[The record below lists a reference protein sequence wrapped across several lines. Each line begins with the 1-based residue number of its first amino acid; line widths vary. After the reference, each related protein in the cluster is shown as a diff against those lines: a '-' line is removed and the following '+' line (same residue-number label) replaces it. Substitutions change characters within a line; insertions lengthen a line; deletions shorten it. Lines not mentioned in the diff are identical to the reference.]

1 MQDGIREAAPAAF
14 HAARMTSPLRGRVIR
29 GLVIGTIAAAVLAI
43 IGALGTDQAPLM
55 LRLGYW
61 LAVVLPGSVLGIFI
75 HTGIAAWGGLAD
87 RRWLEMTLVAIIVA
101 IPHTFIVI
109 VASML
114 MFGIG
119 VLSIGTVFGF
129 GAVVLMFSV
138 ILTAI
143 NYMSSAPDMPAPT
156 SIPATLP
163 AVELALAPVPSVDDQ
178 PAPLKIAS
186 AALPTGLSERL
197 PPRLGGGRLI
207 ALEAEDHY
215 LRIHT
220 DLGSDIILM
229 RMVDAVALLDTVT
242 GARVHRSWW
251 VARGA
256 VEGSSSIDGRST
268 LRLATGLAV
277 PVSRSMR
284 PGLAAQGWSL

>member
-1 MQDGIREAAPAAF
+1 MQDGIREVAPAAF
-14 HAARMTSPLRGRVIR
+14 HAARIATPLRDRVVR
-29 GLVIGTIAAAVLAI
+29 GLVTGTVAAVVLAI
-43 IGALGTDQAPLM
+43 IGALNTDEAVFPV
-55 LRLGYW
+55 RLAYW
-61 LAVVLPGSVLGIFI
+61 LAVVLPGSMLGIFI
-75 HTGIAAWGGLAD
+75 HTAIATWGGLAD
-87 RRWLEMTLVAIIVA
+87 RRWLEISVVAIIIA

-119 VLSIGTVFGF
+119 TLSIATVLGF
-129 GAVVLMFSV
+129 GAIVLMFSF
-138 ILTAI
+138 ILTTI
-143 NYMSSAPDMPAPT
+143 NYISSPPQMPMQTA
-156 SIPATLP
+156 
-163 AVELALAPVPSVDDQ
+163 APVAG
-178 PAPLKIAS
+178 PASGLAAQVAAGASPLMVGNAV
-186 AALPTGLSERL
+186 LPTGLADRL
-197 PPRLGGGRLI
+197 PPRFGSGRLI

-229 RMVDAVALLDTVT
+229 RMVDAVALLDTVP

-251 VARGA
+251 VARSA
-256 VEGSSSIDGRST
+256 VEGSSSIDGRTT

-284 PGLAAQGWSL
+284 PALAAQGWFL